1 MDAAPVIA
9 RGHNVAVFV
18 PPVTEAALAVLLSG
32 GKRPALIL
40 TPDASRAAD
49 LADGLSGA
57 FAVTGLER
65 AKLALADNPPGILVS
80 GAGEALALLTRSALH
95 PSTFACVVLA
105 WPEQQDDEGDAAL
118 AAVMAECDKEA
129 QRIVLTA
136 RTGAAT
142 DALIERY
149 AFKAMTFGFPAQDA
163 PAEPTLG
170 AARYVI
176 GAPGRAFELRRRVL
190 DSLHL
195 GHDEQIVL
203 APCPA
208 GRASAAELLASAP
221 AGQTPIVVAQPH
233 QLPWLRTL
241 FAPLSS
247 LPLPGSAD
255 LAETRAE
262 KLRVRIARIIETEDL
277 DRELL
282 IVGPLLG
289 QFDPATVAAAAIRLA
304 AKDAGAPGRPASVA
318 ASAPPVGLASI
329 AKVWVG
335 IGRKDNVKP
344 GDLVGAI
351 VNEASVPAEAIGK
364 IEVKDLFCLVEI
376 RAEVADQVVRG
387 LTGKS
392 VRGRRL
398 VARLDRGPGA
408 KPPRRA

>member
-18 PPVTEAALAVLLSG
+18 PPVTEAALAVLRSG
-32 GKRPALIL
+32 GKRPALVL
-40 TPDASRAAD
+40 TPDSSRAAD
-49 LADGLSGA
+49 LADGLPGA

-65 AKLALADNPPGILVS
+65 ARIALADRQPDILVS

-95 PSTFACVVLA
+95 PSKFACVVLA
-105 WPEQQDDEGDAAL
+105 WPEQLDDEGDAAL
-118 AAVMAECDKEA
+118 ASVMAECDKEA

-142 DALIERY
+142 EALVERY

-163 PAEPTLG
+163 SAEPTLG
-170 AARYVI
+170 PARYVI
-176 GAPGRAFELRRRVL
+176 GAPGRVAEMRRRVL
-190 DSLHL
+190 DSLHG
-195 GHDEQIVL
+195 GHDEQVVV
-203 APCPA
+203 APCP
-208 GRASAAELLASAP
+208 GSRASAAEVVASASGSAP
-221 AGQTPIVVAQPH
+221 VIVAEPY
-233 QLPWLRTL
+233 QLPWLRSL
-241 FAPLSS
+241 FAPLAS
-247 LPLPGSAD
+247 LQLPGSAD

-262 KLRVRIARIIETEDL
+262 KLRARIARTIETEDL

-282 IVGPLLG
+282 IVGPLLS
-289 QFDPATVAAAAIRLA
+289 QFDPASVAAAAIRLGA
-304 AKDAGAPGRPASVA
+304 AQAGAVSRPAGGGATPSSGV
-318 ASAPPVGLASI
+318 I

-351 VNEASVPAEAIGK
+351 VNEAGVPAEAIGK
-364 IEVKDLFCLVEI
+364 IEVKDLFCLVEV
-376 RAEVADQVVRG
+376 RGEAAGQVVKG